1 MIEQIMYFTL
11 GLLTAALVTIAL
23 LPALWRR
30 AVRLTRQELEATL
43 PLSPEEIAAE
53 KDQIRAAHAVELRR
67 IETGREA
74 AEAAVQ
80 AIRAES
86 GQRLIDIH
94 ARDATIAA
102 YLETIAARDHTVHT
116 LEERITGLKN
126 DITTLERERDNLI
139 TNHTALRLNHQALDH
154 EASSNRQLADQRQA
168 RIAELESAG
177 ETLAARLGE
186 VQAEAARYRDD
197 AQMKGDELRLAARK
211 LREASSHIATA
222 ERRLTAAETTLAD
235 QQRAIEELQAERLRL
250 IDEAG
255 QRGRERDFE
264 HIERQGLAAE
274 IERLNRKL
282 ADSAHSLEAARTHAI
297 EQQRDMAGMID
308 RLRQDRRAV
317 EQELASLRLKV
328 AEQPIAMPPAEVTE
342 LDAPPSLPS
351 AVMAGQE
358 KSRPPRRV
366 RKPENLL

>member
-1 MIEQIMYFTL
+1 MIEQIMYFML

-53 KDQIRAAHAVELRR
+53 KDQIRAGHAVELRR

-80 AIRAES
+80 AVRAES

-94 ARDATIAA
+94 ARDATIATH
-102 YLETIAARDHTVHT
+102 LETIAARDQTVSQ
-116 LEERITGLKN
+116 LEERIAGLE
-126 DITTLERERDNLI
+126 DDVATLERERDNLI
-139 TNHTALRLNHQALDH
+139 TNHTALRLTNQALDQQ
-154 EASSNRQLADQRQA
+154 AGTNRQLAEQRQA

-177 ETLAARLGE
+177 ETLAERLAE
-186 VQAEAARYRDD
+186 AQAEATRHRDD

-211 LREASSHIATA
+211 LREAASHIATA

-235 QQRAIEELQAERLRL
+235 QQRGIEELQAERLRL

-297 EQQRDMAGMID
+297 EQQRDMAGLID

-317 EQELASLRLKV
+317 EQELAGLRLKV
-328 AEQPIAMPPAEVTE
+328 AEQPAITVPDEGAEADGPPAFPPEVLART
-342 LDAPPSLPS
+342 DNPRPS
-351 AVMAGQE
+351 
-358 KSRPPRRV
+358 RRV